1 MNTTRINDK
10 IIVIK
15 YEKGAPNE
23 KMFSFNISVYFGAD
37 CMWKSDEKA
46 ALEKDVKK
54 LEKDNKSLKEQKE
67 KLQKQHDK
75 LKDKSKDLEKEINAD
90 T

>member
-1 MNTTRINDK
+1 
-10 IIVIK
+10 
-15 YEKGAPNE
+15 
-23 KMFSFNISVYFGAD
+23 MFSFNISVYFGAD

-67 KLQKQHDK
+67 KL
-75 LKDKSKDLEKEINAD
+75 KSNMIN
-90 T
+90 

>member
-1 MNTTRINDK
+1 MKKCLALILASTLVLTAC
-10 IIVIK
+10 
-15 YEKGAPNE
+15 G
-23 KMFSFNISVYFGAD
+23 
-37 CMWKSDEKA
+37 KSDEKA

-67 KLQKQHDK
+67 KLQKEHDK